1 MEFYAEHT
9 LCVGAYLTVYP
20 WGRGGGGGGEESAKF
35 FPSQRHEIFILQC
48 VRVSEDYPTI
58 SEDFSKLSRMFQK
71 MLKF

>member
-1 MEFYAEHT
+1 MQSTHYVLVLILLYT
-9 LCVGAYLTVYP
+9 
-20 WGRGGGGGGEESAKF
+20 RGGGGGGEESAKF

-48 VRVSEDYPTI
+48 VRVSEAYPTI